1 MYMEGFPIWIFFTV
15 DSHGWRVPHYTD
27 LFLSSSPQELLC
39 AHVQAKGRVA
49 PVIVIHSCASDGSG
63 GSSSASRLA
72 ETVPARASKGHGV
85 RAARAAKMVT
95 GVDPAA
101 GPSVPS
107 LTVAAGVLKG

>member
-1 MYMEGFPIWIFFTV
+1 MLERAQARPKTLVAFRLESF
-15 DSHGWRVPHYTD
+15 S
-27 LFLSSSPQELLC
+27 QLLMS
-39 AHVQAKGRVA
+39 QG
-49 PVIVIHSCASDGSG
+49 
-63 GSSSASRLA
+63 
-72 ETVPARASKGHGV
+72 ASKGHGV